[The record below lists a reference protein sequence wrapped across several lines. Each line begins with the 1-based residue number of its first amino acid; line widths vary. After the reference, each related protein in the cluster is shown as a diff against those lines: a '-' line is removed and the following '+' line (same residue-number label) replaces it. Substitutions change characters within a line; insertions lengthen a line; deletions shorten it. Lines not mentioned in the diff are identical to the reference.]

1 MVKSSQK
8 KNSLILMQK
17 VSLKLK
23 VNYRDQTISVLIG
36 QVQIPMSELF
46 SISKW
51 FDGHIAIKQK
61 SIWKSILALPSN

>member
-1 MVKSSQK
+1 MIKSSQK

-46 SISKW
+46 SISK
-51 FDGHIAIKQK
+51 
-61 SIWKSILALPSN
+61 